1 MNILAPWVALHPP
14 PGSAGG
20 SPAFAPYLGTV
31 TLGDQKEHE
40 NRTIQ

>member
-1 MNILAPWVALHPP
+1 MNILAPWVALHPT
-14 PGSAGG
+14 PGSPGR

-31 TLGDQKEHE
+31 ALRDQKEHE